1 MHTPRVPLLC
11 VAASVGRS
19 RDTHNAPPLLRE
31 AELFWRR
38 NAFAL
43 LNAAGWVCSK
53 VAFRGWKSDT
63 GPGCEAEGEV
73 VRVRAVYGDDG
84 LRCVS

>member
-1 MHTPRVPLLC
+1 M
-11 VAASVGRS
+11 ASVFPLGVTVLVGRLGG
-19 RDTHNAPPLLRE
+19 THKAPPLLSE

-38 NAFAL
+38 NALAL

-63 GPGCEAEGEV
+63 GPGCQAQGKV
-73 VRVRAVYGDDG
+73 VRDRAVYGEDS
-84 LRCVS
+84 LQYVF